1 MKKQSKGI
9 NKRLESW
16 INNRLFKTLNP
27 KDWEIESIL
36 YIYNNH
42 YCHFN
47 ICYKKKKTVIFEGGV
62 NKVSTL
68 ADGTLSI
75 NIHTQELP
83 EETMMRVFSLR
94 KSPGMVLISSDDI
107 SKAEVEEV
115 EKFTTD
121 FEVGKTK
128 TASQRLRAVL
138 YRVWEQGDQ
147 NYDFVLWYESQMERI
162 INKYKTTLEQ

>member
-1 MKKQSKGI
+1 M
-9 NKRLESW
+9 
-16 INNRLFKTLNP
+16 
-27 KDWEIESIL
+27 
-36 YIYNNH
+36 
-42 YCHFN
+42 
-47 ICYKKKKTVIFEGGV
+47 KKTVLFEGGI

-68 ADGTLSI
+68 SDGTLSI

-94 KSPGMVLISSDDI
+94 KTPGMVLISSDDI
-107 SKAEVEEV
+107 SKAEQEEV

-138 YRVWEQGDQ
+138 YRVWEQTDQ
-147 NYDFVLWYESQMERI
+147 KYDFVLFYESQMERI
-162 INKYKTTLEQ
+162 INKYKSTLED

>member
-1 MKKQSKGI
+1 M
-9 NKRLESW
+9 
-16 INNRLFKTLNP
+16 
-27 KDWEIESIL
+27 
-36 YIYNNH
+36 
-42 YCHFN
+42 
-47 ICYKKKKTVIFEGGV
+47 KKTVIFEGGV

-83 EETMMRVFSLR
+83 DDTMMRIFNLR

-107 SKAEVEEV
+107 SKSEQEEV

-121 FEVGKTK
+121 FEVGKNK

-138 YRVWEQGDQ
+138 YRVWENGEQLH
-147 NYDFVLWYESQMERI
+147 DFPIWYESQMERI
-162 INKYKTTLEQ
+162 INKYKSTLD

>member
-1 MKKQSKGI
+1 MKIVASVSIELKVQDTEMLDEAKERAIDTLIDS
-9 NKRLESW
+9 LEEW
-16 INNRLFKTLNP
+16 INNNGIPPIISL
-27 KDWEIESIL
+27 E
-36 YIYNNH
+36 
-42 YCHFN
+42 
-47 ICYKKKKTVIFEGGV
+47 YK
-62 NKVSTL
+62 
-68 ADGTLSI
+68 
-75 NIHTQELP
+75 LP

-138 YRVWEQGDQ
+138 YRVWEQSEQ
-147 NYDFVLWYESQMERI
+147 AYDFPIWYESQMERI

>member
-1 MKKQSKGI
+1 MIGKL
-9 NKRLESW
+9 N
-16 INNRLFKTLNP
+16 LF
-27 KDWEIESIL
+27 
-36 YIYNNH
+36 YI
-42 YCHFN
+42 FTTM
-47 ICYKKKKTVIFEGGV
+47 KKTVIFEGGV

-107 SKAEVEEV
+107 SKAEQEEV

-138 YRVWEQGDQ
+138 YRVWEQEGQ
-147 NYDFVLWYESQMERI
+147 PRGYTDFPVFYESQMERI

>member
-1 MKKQSKGI
+1 M
-9 NKRLESW
+9 N
-16 INNRLFKTLNP
+16 LF
-27 KDWEIESIL
+27 
-36 YIYNNH
+36 YI
-42 YCHFN
+42 FT
-47 ICYKKKKTVIFEGGV
+47 KMKKTVIFEGGV

-75 NIHTQELP
+75 NKHTQELP

-107 SKAEVEEV
+107 SKAEQEEV

-138 YRVWEQGDQ
+138 YRVWEQEGQ
-147 NYDFVLWYESQMERI
+147 PRGYTDFPLFYESQMERI
-162 INKYKTTLEQ
+162 INKYKSTLEV

>member
-1 MKKQSKGI
+1 M
-9 NKRLESW
+9 
-16 INNRLFKTLNP
+16 
-27 KDWEIESIL
+27 
-36 YIYNNH
+36 
-42 YCHFN
+42 
-47 ICYKKKKTVIFEGGV
+47 KKTVIFEGGV

-107 SKAEVEEV
+107 SKTEVQEV

-138 YRVWEQGDQ
+138 YRVWEQSEQ
-147 NYDFVLWYESQMERI
+147 AYDFPIWYESQMERI
-162 INKYKTTLEQ
+162 INKYKSTLEV

>member
-1 MKKQSKGI
+1 M
-9 NKRLESW
+9 
-16 INNRLFKTLNP
+16 
-27 KDWEIESIL
+27 
-36 YIYNNH
+36 
-42 YCHFN
+42 
-47 ICYKKKKTVIFEGGV
+47 KKTVIFEGGV

-83 EETMMRVFSLR
+83 DDTMMRIFNLR

-107 SKAEVEEV
+107 SKAEQEEV

-121 FEVGKTK
+121 FEVGKNK

-138 YRVWEQGDQ
+138 YRVWEQEGEPRG
-147 NYDFVLWYESQMERI
+147 YTDFPVFYESQMERI

>member
-1 MKKQSKGI
+1 M
-9 NKRLESW
+9 N
-16 INNRLFKTLNP
+16 LF
-27 KDWEIESIL
+27 
-36 YIYNNH
+36 YI
-42 YCHFN
+42 FT
-47 ICYKKKKTVIFEGGV
+47 KMKKTVIFEGGV

-83 EETMMRVFSLR
+83 DETMMRVFSLR
-94 KSPGMVLISSDDI
+94 KCPGMVLISSDDI
-107 SKAEVEEV
+107 SKAEQEEV

-138 YRVWEQGDQ
+138 YRVWEQEGQ
-147 NYDFVLWYESQMERI
+147 PRGYTDFPVFYESQMERI
-162 INKYKTTLEQ
+162 INKYKSTLET

>member
-1 MKKQSKGI
+1 M
-9 NKRLESW
+9 
-16 INNRLFKTLNP
+16 
-27 KDWEIESIL
+27 
-36 YIYNNH
+36 
-42 YCHFN
+42 
-47 ICYKKKKTVIFEGGV
+47 KKTVIFEGGV

-107 SKAEVEEV
+107 SKAEQQEV

-128 TASQRLRAVL
+128 TSSQRLRAVL
-138 YRVWEQGDQ
+138 YRVWEQEGQ
-147 NYDFVLWYESQMERI
+147 PRGYTDFPVFYESQMERI
-162 INKYKTTLEQ
+162 INKYKSTLET